1 MGVVFLSLTNISCT
15 PKRKSVTELI
25 VGMQK
30 NTINIQYD
38 KMVRWE
44 DGSNETSVIE
54 KDAKYKLVVYISRDV
69 CSPCTLRGM
78 ENWNDWL
85 SLEQDGIVEFIFLF
99 SINKMI
105 IDDVR
110 DAYYESELKHSVF
123 IDTCNVFRDNNLS
136 IPNEVQYHTFLMD
149 GCRRKAVHV
158 YSIVSNIY

>member
-15 PKRKSVTELI
+15 QKRKSVTELI

-44 DGSNETSVIE
+44 DGSNETNVIE

-78 ENWNDWL
+78 GDWNDWL
-85 SLEQDGIVEFIFLF
+85 SL
-99 SINKMI
+99 
-105 IDDVR
+105 
-110 DAYYESELKHSVF
+110 
-123 IDTCNVFRDNNLS
+123 
-136 IPNEVQYHTFLMD
+136 
-149 GCRRKAVHV
+149 
-158 YSIVSNIY
+158 